1 MGEDSRLTDS
11 DAMEII
17 MAINPGMP
25 GSIDL
30 CGLCS
35 RSGRCLRRGTRRAC
49 RFPAWAV
56 AIALIKWNREHANGA
71 IG

>member
-1 MGEDSRLTDS
+1 MGEDSRLTDI
-11 DAMEII
+11 DARAIVS
-17 MAINPGMP
+17 AINPGRS

>member
-1 MGEDSRLTDS
+1 MGEDSRLTDI
-11 DAMEII
+11 DAK
-17 MAINPGMP
+17 AIAGAANPGRP

-35 RSGRCLRRGTRRAC
+35 RAGRCHRRWTRGAC

-71 IG
+71 TG